1 MVSTQG
7 LTKALKSRFTMRR
20 NLLRNIV
27 LLILVAGGA
36 VLAVVLFEAY
46 RAVET
51 LSSSLIT
58 RAADQTEAEL
68 RRFFEP
74 VGQNLL
80 VAAEWGETGAFDPD
94 DIEQLNSI
102 FIPQLDHYPQLS
114 SLMVANAEGFEH
126 MFLGPC
132 V

>member
-7 LTKALKSRFTMRR
+7 LTKALKNRFTIRR

-36 VLAVVLFEAY
+36 VVAEVLFEAY

-51 LSSSLIT
+51 LSASLIT

-68 RRFFEP
+68 RRF
-74 VGQNLL
+74 LL
-80 VAAEWGETGAFDPD
+80 RA
-94 DIEQLNSI
+94 Q
-102 FIPQLDHYPQLS
+102 
-114 SLMVANAEGFEH
+114 
-126 MFLGPC
+126 C
-132 V
+132 